1 MSVCVGLCPGLG
13 QFLRKRIFHPSAP
26 VDLRLG
32 GGQDEA
38 KEKGSLTVQ
47 TFREPQPPSVAEV
60 SSTVS
65 HIEFF

>member
-13 QFLRKRIFHPSAP
+13 QFLQKRIFHPSAP

-47 TFREPQPPSVAEV
+47 TFSEPRLPL
-60 SSTVS
+60 
-65 HIEFF
+65 